1 MCECNGPLLFVQAF
15 HIHLAESEEDDEQRS
30 ETETESSGGGVNPS
44 HRPPTM
50 DEIDSVLGF
59 FRRDAEV

>member
-1 MCECNGPLLFVQAF
+1 MQAF
-15 HIHLAESEEDDEQRS
+15 HIHLAESEEEDGEQQS
-30 ETETESSGGGVNPS
+30 ETETESCAGGVNPS